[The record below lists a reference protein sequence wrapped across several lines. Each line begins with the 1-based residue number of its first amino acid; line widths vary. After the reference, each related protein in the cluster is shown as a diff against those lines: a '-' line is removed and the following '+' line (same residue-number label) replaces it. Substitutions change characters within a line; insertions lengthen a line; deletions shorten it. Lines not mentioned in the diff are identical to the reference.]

1 MAYSRIRFEIQNS
14 ATMTLVHIQ
23 SKLAQA
29 NEELFITRVRSQ
41 QIRHKI
47 AAPLLRLQIV
57 V

>member
-1 MAYSRIRFEIQNS
+1 MFGLCA
-14 ATMTLVHIQ
+14 IQ
-23 SKLAQA
+23 SKLTQA

-41 QIRHKI
+41 QIRHII